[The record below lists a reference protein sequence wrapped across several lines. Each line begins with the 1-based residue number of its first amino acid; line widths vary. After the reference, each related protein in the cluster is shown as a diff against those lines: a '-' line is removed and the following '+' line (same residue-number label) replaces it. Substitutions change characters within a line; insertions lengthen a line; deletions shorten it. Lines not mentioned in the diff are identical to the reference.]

1 MIKIKRVIAT
11 AALTMFAFSSV
22 GCSLIEKTPE
32 AIAKTVLAKVNG
44 EKITRAEVDEIADPY
59 LKSYYGED
67 YDTNEEV
74 AEYVKELRIQA
85 INLLVEEKIMYL
97 KAEELGLL
105 PSDEEVE
112 TETTTYIE
120 GLKESLG
127 GEEAFNTAL
136 ENAQLTLDEYTAQ
149 LKENIKSNLIVTNVT
164 NEIFKDIT
172 VTDDEIKTYYDEHLD
187 SYKTATVSHILVEDE
202 ATAKEV
208 REKAV
213 NGEDFAT
220 LAKEYS
226 KDTGTAENGGSLGT
240 VTYDTTDYVQEFTDA
255 FKALREGEISEPI
268 KSNYGYHIIKVT
280 NIKQQTLEEATESIR
295 STIKQNKESEIY
307 NTSIEEWKKEYKV
320 KTYENRL

>member
-255 FKALREGEISEPI
+255 FKALGEGEISEPI

>member
-11 AALTMFAFSSV
+11 AALAMFAFSSV

-32 AIAKTVLAKVNG
+32 AIANTVLAKVNG

-255 FKALREGEISEPI
+255 FKALGEGEISEPI